1 MEALTRL
8 RERMDKD
15 RIEAVLVSDPVNVGW
30 LTGFTGT
37 YSRVIVTSNEALF
50 ITDSRYVLQARE
62 EVLGMPTASF
72 SNPIDGDTFVGEA
85 AAKLGVAKLGFES
98 ATTTY
103 AQWQRSS
110 DKMPNIELVAVP
122 DIFSELR
129 MWKSPEEVAK
139 IKVACG
145 IADAAFTHISR
156 MIQPGVSEYDI
167 CLDLEFFIRR
177 QGADV
182 AFPSIVV
189 SGERSARPHGKPSE
203 KKLEV
208 GDFVTMDF
216 GARVDG
222 YNSDITRTVVV
233 GQASDRH
240 REVYAAVLETQL
252 GSLDALRAGAKA
264 RDVDAHSRSILA
276 KYDLAKYFGHG
287 LGHGLG
293 RVVHDGGRLSAGS
306 SDVIA
311 PGQIWT
317 IEPGVYIEGF
327 GGVRIEDDVLVTE
340 TGIEILT
347 HSTKELLIL
356 PTE

>member
-1 MEALTRL
+1 MDALARL
-8 RERMDKD
+8 RSRMAGDG
-15 RIEAVLVSDPVNVGW
+15 ISAMLVSDPVNVGW
-30 LTGFTGT
+30 LTGFSGT
-37 YSRVIVTSNEALF
+37 FGRVLVTPNDALF

-62 EVLGMPTASF
+62 EVLGMDTASF
-72 SNPIDGDTFVGEA
+72 GSPTDGDVFVAEKA
-85 AAKLGVAKLGFES
+85 ISLGIEKLGFES

-103 AQWQRSS
+103 SQWKRTSE
-110 DKMPNIELVAVP
+110 KMAGVELEPVA
-122 DIFSELR
+122 DIFSDLR
-129 MWKSPEEVAK
+129 MTKSADEIAK

-145 IADAAFTHISR
+145 IADAAFEHVIR
-156 MIQPGVSEYDI
+156 MIQPGVTEIDI
-167 CLDLEFFIRR
+167 CLDLEFYMRR
-177 QGADV
+177 QGADI

-233 GQASDRH
+233 GQASPRH
-240 REVYAAVLETQL
+240 REVYAAVLEAQL
-252 GSLDALRAGAKA
+252 WALDAIRAGAKA
-264 RDVDAHSRSILA
+264 RDVDGGTREILG
-276 KYDLAKYFGHG
+276 KSDLAKYFGHG

-293 RVVHDGGRLSAGS
+293 RVVHDGGRLSAM
-306 SDVIA
+306 SDNVIE

-327 GGVRIEDDVLVTE
+327 GGVRIEDDVLITE

-356 PTE
+356 PQA